1 MKAQM
6 GSTGIAAT
14 SINIRTGWG
23 LVANAN
29 PRIFNPPETILVLL
43 VREMGW
49 AAGPVSTDVGKRKS
63 LAPIRVR
70 TLNRPA
76 CRKSLYRLN
85 HPGPHIHTSV
95 TKMQTK

>member
-1 MKAQM
+1 M

-14 SINIRTGWG
+14 IINIRTGWG

-29 PRIFNPPETILVLL
+29 PRTFNPPETTLVLL

-49 AAGPVSTDVGKRKS
+49 VAGPVSKDVGKRKS

-76 CRKSLYRLN
+76 CRK
-85 HPGPHIHTSV
+85 
-95 TKMQTK
+95 